1 MLRYFNADQK
11 NSITKLEF
19 ILDSR
24 KSRQQN
30 KSNNVKKI
38 LSDVKKFGD
47 KALIKYEKKFSRKI
61 ISPKRLKFS
70 KDEINKISKNVDKE
84 LKKSINLAF
93 LRIKKFHFK
102 Q

>member
-30 KSNNVKKI
+30 KSNNVKRI

-47 KALIKYEKKFSRKI
+47 KALIKYEKKFVFLELMPQNRI
-61 ISPKRLKFS
+61 
-70 KDEINKISKNVDKE
+70 KNV
-84 LKKSINLAF
+84 
-93 LRIKKFHFK
+93 KKFG
-102 Q
+102 

>member
-1 MLRYFNADQK
+1 MLIK
-11 NSITKLEF
+11 NSIRKLEF

-47 KALIKYEKKFSRKI
+47 KALIKYEKKFSRKT
-61 ISPKRLKFS
+61 ISPKRLNFQ
-70 KDEINKISKNVDKE
+70 EM
-84 LKKSINLAF
+84 
-93 LRIKKFHFK
+93 R
-102 Q
+102 